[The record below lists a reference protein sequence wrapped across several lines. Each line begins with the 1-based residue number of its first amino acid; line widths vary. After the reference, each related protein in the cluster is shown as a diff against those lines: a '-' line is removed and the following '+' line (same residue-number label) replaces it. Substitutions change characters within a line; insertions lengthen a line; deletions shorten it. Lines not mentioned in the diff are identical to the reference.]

1 MQIVVKEENSIRL
14 DKYLSENTEFTRSF
28 IEHMIDDDAILVNNE
43 AKKSSY
49 KVKVNDVIDIPDN
62 YQTEMKIMPTK
73 MDIDIVYEDD
83 DIIVV
88 NKPSGLTVHPG
99 SGNYNNTLVNGLMYY
114 TKKLSDISGE
124 ARPGIVHRID
134 KDTSGLLLI
143 AKNNK
148 THAILTDYFKNKK
161 IKREYIA
168 LLNGVFPHNSA
179 TIDAPIGRDKIERKK
194 MTVTDINGKKAVT
207 HLKVL
212 KRYNNYTLVSLI
224 LDTGRTHQI
233 RVHMKYIGYPVYN
246 DPVYSNKSEGSFG
259 QFLHSAKMDFDHP
272 IKEEHLHFE
281 CPLPKEF
288 QTFIDSLDTDK
299 IK

>member
-14 DKYLSENTEFTRSF
+14 DKYLSENTDLTRSF

-49 KVKVNDVIDIPDN
+49 KVKVNDVINIPDN

-179 TIDAPIGRDKIERKK
+179 TIDAPIGRDKIDRKK

-212 KRYNNYTLVSLI
+212 KRYNNYTLVSLM

>member
-28 IEHMIDDDAILVNNE
+28 IEHMIDDNAILVNNE

-148 THAILTDYFKNKK
+148 THAILTDHFKNKK

-179 TIDAPIGRDKIERKK
+179 TIDAPIGRDKIDRKK

-212 KRYNNYTLVSLI
+212 KRYNKHTLVNLI

>member
-1 MQIVVKEENSIRL
+1 MQIVVKEEGSIRL
-14 DKYLSENTEFTRSF
+14 DKFLSEKTNFTRNF
-28 IEHMIDDDAILVNNE
+28 IEHMIADNKVLVNDE
-43 AKKSSY
+43 VKKSSY
-49 KVKVNDVIDIPDN
+49 KIKLDDVIFVPED
-62 YQTEMKIMPTK
+62 YQTEIKITPTK

-99 SGNYNNTLVNGLMYY
+99 SGNYNNTLVNGLMHY
-114 TKKLSDISGE
+114 TKKLSDINGE
-124 ARPGIVHRID
+124 IRPGIVHRID

-148 THAILTDYFKNKK
+148 SHTILAEYFKNKK

-179 TIDAPIGRDKIERKK
+179 TIDAPIGRDKIDRKK
-194 MTVTDINGKKAVT
+194 MTVTDVNSKKAIT
-207 HLKVL
+207 HLKVI
-212 KRYNNYTLVSLI
+212 KRYDKYTLVSLI

-246 DPVYSNKSEGSFG
+246 DPVYSNRSEGTFG

-272 IKEEHLHFE
+272 ITNVHLHFE
-281 CPLPKEF
+281 CPLPEYF
-288 QTFIDSLDTDK
+288 QSFIDLLETDK
-299 IK
+299 KE